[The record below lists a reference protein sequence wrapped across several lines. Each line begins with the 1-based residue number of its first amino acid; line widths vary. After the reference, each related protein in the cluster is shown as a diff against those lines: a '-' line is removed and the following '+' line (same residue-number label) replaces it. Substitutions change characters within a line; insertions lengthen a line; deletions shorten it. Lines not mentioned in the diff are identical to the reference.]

1 MLNHRQ
7 QAFIY
12 HYLSCWQGAEA
23 ARRAGY
29 SERRAKQT
37 ASELL
42 KDPGVAAAVE
52 AELGNR
58 RATAAENLERLTA
71 QARGD
76 MADIAAELGYP
87 KLREARDAGRLDTR
101 TIRKLRFHPPRG
113 PNERPALASIE
124 VYSSQDATT
133 TLLKISGDL
142 EDRIRI
148 VYERS
153 VDEFFTAIISEFRGE
168 GDETTLDRIER
179 VIAVHQARNG

>member
-7 QAFIY
+7 QAFVY
-12 HYLSCWQGAEA
+12 HYLSCGQGAEA
-23 ARRAGY
+23 ARRAGD
-29 SERRAKQT
+29 SKRRAKQT
-37 ASELL
+37 AFELL
-42 KDPGVAAAVE
+42 KDPEVAVAIE
-52 AELGNR
+52 AEFENR

-87 KLREARDAGRLDTR
+87 ELRVARDAGRLDTR

-113 PNERPALASIE
+113 PDERPALASIE

-133 TLLKISGDL
+133 TLLKIPGDL

-153 VDEFFTAIISEFRGE
+153 VEEFFNDLISEFGEE
-168 GDETTLDRIER
+168 GDEAILDRIKR
-179 VIAVHQARNG
+179 VMAVHQARNS

>member
-37 ASELL
+37 AFELL
-42 KDPGVAAAVE
+42 KDPEVAAAVE
-52 AELGNR
+52 AELENR

-87 KLREARDAGRLDTR
+87 KLREARDAGATR
-101 TIRKLRFHPPRG
+101 HQNDPQAPIPPTPGPERATGAGQHRG
-113 PNERPALASIE
+113 L
-124 VYSSQDATT
+124 
-133 TLLKISGDL
+133 
-142 EDRIRI
+142 
-148 VYERS
+148 
-153 VDEFFTAIISEFRGE
+153 
-168 GDETTLDRIER
+168 
-179 VIAVHQARNG
+179 